1 MTLRASSC
9 YLLVVLSLLNASCIY
24 AQTGTPSA
32 SRSAAQAAMD
42 RDLQEV
48 TVPQLEQ
55 LYRSHKYTV
64 AQVVRCY
71 MARIEKYNGI
81 YR

>member
-9 YLLVVLSLLNASCIY
+9 YLLVVLSLLNASWIY

-55 LYRSHKYTV
+55 LYRSHEYTV
-64 AQVVRCY
+64 TRVRWY
-71 MARIEKYNGI
+71 MARIERYNGI

>member
-55 LYRSHKYTV
+55 LYRSHEYTV
-64 AQVVRCY
+64 TRVRWY